1 MAKKTKSDESVSA
14 KDLKVEKPKPK
25 KQMSRLKMVLLI
37 ILAVVVLS
45 FIIFTVGIY
54 GFKWQNKTAYA
65 AAKVVP
71 YPTAMMLDSHFPY
84 VHEVRLSSLW
94 SEMASVKKYYNE
106 FQKLDLTKKENQDQ
120 YKKMEY
126 QMQEQLIE
134 GKIVG
139 EYAKIYK
146 VKIDQSKVDDSYKQI
161 LDSNGGE
168 AKVKETIDKYYGWT
182 ISQLKQKI
190 KEQLV
195 SQEVQKKV
203 TEDDTINADAKKKAE
218 QVVVEVKKPGAD
230 FAALAQKYSQD
241 DASKAQGGDLGTFAK
256 GKMTPEFEQAA
267 FALQT
272 GQVSGVVKT
281 QYGYHIIKVESND
294 GTNVH
299 ARHILIKTKSF
310 TDWLSE
316 QKQKDKIWRFYKD
329 VQITQQQ
336 SQPQQQ
342 QQQQPQQ

>member
-1 MAKKTKSDESVSA
+1 MVKKTKSVNAEGT
-14 KDLKVEKPKPK
+14 KVKKPKSK
-25 KQMSRLKMVLLI
+25 KSMSRLKMILLI
-37 ILAVVVLS
+37 ILAVVVLT

-54 GFKWQNKTAYA
+54 GFKWQNNSTYV

-84 VHEVRLSSLW
+84 IHEVRISSLW
-94 SEMASVKKYYNE
+94 SEIVSVKKYYNE

-120 YKKMEY
+120 FKKMEY
-126 QMQEQLIE
+126 QMQEQLINE
-134 GKIVG
+134 KIVG

-182 ISQLKQKI
+182 IPQLKLKI
-190 KEQLV
+190 KDQLIR
-195 SQEVQKKV
+195 QELEKKV
-203 TEDDTINADAKKKAE
+203 SEDDTINGDAKKKAE
-218 QVVVEVKKPGAD
+218 QVLVEVKKPGAD

-241 DASKAQGGDLGTFAK
+241 DASKVQGGDLGTFTK

-267 FALQT
+267 FALQA

-281 QYGYHIIKVESND
+281 EFGYHIIKVESND
-294 GTNVH
+294 GTNVR

-310 TDWLSE
+310 TDWLNE
-316 QKQKDKIWRFYKD
+316 QKQKAKIWRFYKD

-336 SQPQQQ
+336 TQPQQQ

>member
-1 MAKKTKSDESVSA
+1 MAKKTKPVKKAETIKSSEVGH
-14 KDLKVEKPKPK
+14 KPK
-25 KQMSRLKMVLLI
+25 KSMSKLKLVLLI
-37 ILAVVVLS
+37 ILAVVVLT

-54 GFKWQNKTAYA
+54 GFKWQNKAAYV
-65 AAKVVP
+65 AAKVIP

-84 VHEVRLSSLW
+84 IHEVRLSSLW
-94 SEMASVKKYYNE
+94 SEMTSVQKYYNE
-106 FQKLDLTKKENQDQ
+106 LQKLDLTKKENQDQ

-126 QMQEQLIE
+126 QMQEQLIDA
-134 GKIVG
+134 KIVG

-182 ISQLKQKI
+182 IPQLKERI

-195 SQEVQKKV
+195 QQDLQTKIS
-203 TEDDTINADAKKKAE
+203 EDDSINADAKKKAE
-218 QVVVEVKKPGAD
+218 QVLAEVKKPGAD
-230 FAALAQKYSQD
+230 FAALAQKYSED
-241 DASKAQGGDLGTFAK
+241 DSSKTQGGDLGTFTK
-256 GKMTPEFEQAA
+256 GKMVPEFEKAA
-267 FALQT
+267 FALQA
-272 GQVSGVVKT
+272 GQISGIVKT

-310 TDWLSE
+310 TDWLAE
-316 QKQKDKIWRFYKD
+316 QKQKAKIWEFYKG
-329 VQITQQQ
+329 VQITQQPQ
-336 SQPQQQ
+336 SQQQ
-342 QQQQPQQ
+342 QTQPQK